1 MQTKLSKLVW
11 GFLFE
16 DIDELKHGY
25 VDKKVTDGIDLIP
38 KRSIKKQRTVISESD
53 LIRLQEYLKTKN
65 KRFLLAC
72 YILFYCFVRP
82 KEISYIRIGDFNVKS
97 GTLLLHSDYT
107 KNHKDAVLTINRKI
121 IELMIDCGS

>member
-1 MQTKLSKLVW
+1 M
-11 GFLFE
+11 
-16 DIDELKHGY
+16 
-25 VDKKVTDGIDLIP
+25 
-38 KRSIKKQRTVISESD
+38 
-53 LIRLQEYLKTKN
+53 QEYLKIKN

-82 KEISYIRIGDFNVKS
+82 KEISYIRIGDFNVKA

-121 IELMIDCGS
+121 IELMIGCGSFSYPSDYYLFSDGLPPARNGEARNNFGTTGHITSEKIFDSLCHTNSTH